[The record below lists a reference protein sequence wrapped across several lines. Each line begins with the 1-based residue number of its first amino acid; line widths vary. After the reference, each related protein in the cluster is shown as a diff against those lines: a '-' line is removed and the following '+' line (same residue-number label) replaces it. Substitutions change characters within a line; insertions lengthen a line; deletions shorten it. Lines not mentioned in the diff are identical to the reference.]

1 MSLES
6 NKSINAFL
14 ANASHEIR
22 TQLTAVQGY
31 SELLL
36 HNKQS
41 EMDRNNSIQTMI
53 RSSRHLQILINKI
66 LEISKI
72 QSDQLALLKVDISG
86 LELHTNEKYTKKI
99 NELLEEDFES
109 YIELSNSYNNVVTG
123 KVLLAEDNIDNQ
135 ELISLYIKAAG
146 AEVDVA
152 HNGEQAVKMALQ
164 NNYDLVLMDM
174 NMPVMGGIEAIS
186 ILKSAGYQ
194 PPIVALTA
202 NTFLDTSE
210 NFSGGGCDD
219 FLTKPIERNHFY
231 DILREY
237 LKSSTAET
245 IPLRSSLLKNEPE
258 LKNLIKKYIN
268 KYPSMIFDLKAA
280 FENEDYNLFEMLLH
294 DIKST
299 GGNYGFMLITDLSV
313 MIKTHLNNNNIK
325 AIIPLLDELETLH
338 KRMVLDF

>member
-1 MSLES
+1 M
-6 NKSINAFL
+6 
-14 ANASHEIR
+14 
-22 TQLTAVQGY
+22 
-31 SELLL
+31 
-36 HNKQS
+36 
-41 EMDRNNSIQTMI
+41 
-53 RSSRHLQILINKI
+53 
-66 LEISKI
+66 
-72 QSDQLALLKVDISG
+72 
-86 LELHTNEKYTKKI
+86 
-99 NELLEEDFES
+99 
-109 YIELSNSYNNVVTG
+109 TG

-152 HNGEQAVKMALQ
+152 QNGEQAVKMALQ

-174 NMPVMGGIEAIS
+174 NMPVMGGVEAIS

-194 PPIVALTA
+194 SPIVALTA
-202 NTFLDTSE
+202 NAFLDMSE
-210 NFSGGGCDD
+210 GFTGEGCDN
-219 FLTKPIERNHFY
+219 FLTKPLERNHFY
-231 DILREY
+231 EILREY
-237 LKSSTAET
+237 LMLSTAEI

-338 KRMVLDF
+338 KRMELNI